1 MIASSALHAHIAGH
15 AARLGARLR
24 FRARLNNFDA
34 IGQLV
39 AAGIGIA
46 IMPEVAAKRCARS
59 MRISVVRL
67 RDPWASRKLMICAR
81 SFRALPKPAQQ
92 LVEHLRKAAQ

>member
-1 MIASSALHAHIAGH
+1 
-15 AARLGARLR
+15 
-24 FRARLNNFDA
+24 
-34 IGQLV
+34 
-39 AAGIGIA
+39 
-46 IMPEVAAKRCARS
+46 